1 MKKLLITTFC
11 LCMLTIVVTHAQTL
25 TGKLIDN
32 QQQPVSFANIVLLT
46 LPDSAFIAGTISDEQ
61 GAFQFDKINPQEKLL
76 QISYIGYKPFHQ
88 KVTNVSVGTLVL
100 QPDAVMLGETVITGH
115 RPTYTVKGNSLTTNV
130 ENTLLS
136 NIGTGTDV
144 LKRIPGLRIDPEK
157 KIEVFGKGA
166 PLIYINGR
174 LMRDNS
180 ELEQLSSKDIAKVE
194 LITNP
199 GAEYDAEVKA
209 ILKIKTVKPVGEGLG
224 GYVRLAESKS
234 RYWGHTQQANLN
246 YRKGGFD
253 LFGSLQH
260 QLFKQWQ
267 DEHFT
272 NDIYGD
278 AHWTLKDDAT
288 LRMGDYAKALG
299 LQLGANYQFS
309 EKHSIGASYR
319 LNRMPYSGGKFDAF
333 QNYTIWADGQDYDKM
348 NTYFLMKLGNTTQQ
362 WNFYYN
368 GTIAD
373 KLGIDFNFDYVQ
385 GDSYQDQE
393 VDEKSTEQE
402 SRTVTSFSNAD
413 YNLYA
418 GKLVLSYPL
427 GNGSINLGG
436 EVINTDRNS
445 DYYTLEDIVSPS
457 DARVEEQKAA
467 AFVAYRTSIGKVS
480 LDAGL
485 RYEHTRFDYYE
496 KDIKKDEQSRA
507 FDNLFPNVSLSFPLK
522 KTNNSLSYTMKTRRP
537 GYSLLSGAVQY
548 SNRFMYKMGNPLLQP
563 QTMHDITWMTNYR
576 WLNFS
581 ASYQYIKDYIWAE
594 NTLYNKEGSIVLE
607 VNRNY
612 DKYQQLNFNIT
623 AAPQIGIWQPSW
635 GVYFSQQ
642 FFSTETQDGKLN
654 YNNPLVLLRWDNDF
668 RLPYDFVLSVSGEYQ
683 SDGNYADE
691 QRGGYGMLNISVRKS
706 FLKNQLTISLQG
718 DDLLDT
724 YRYKGYVVTKVSRSS
739 YKTIY
744 DMRKVMLSATYRFN
758 ATRSKYKGTGAANDE
773 LRRL

>member
-1 MKKLLITTFC
+1 MR
-11 LCMLTIVVTHAQTL
+11 
-25 TGKLIDN
+25 KLILLLGLVLQVIIINAQRISGSLVDEKGN
-32 QQQPVSFANIVLLT
+32 PVSFANVVLLSSK
-46 LPDSAFIAGTISDEQ
+46 DSSFIQGTITDEQ
-61 GAFQFDKINPQEKLL
+61 GLFSFDNAENNEKIL
-76 QISYIGYKPFHQ
+76 QVSYIGYKSLSYH
-88 KVTNVSVGTLVL
+88 VTVGKLATLVL
-100 QPDAVMLGETVITGH
+100 QSDAVMLGETVITGH
-115 RPTYTVKGNSLTTNV
+115 LPTYSMKGNNLTTNV

-136 NIGTGTDV
+136 NIGTGVDV

-157 KIEVFGKGA
+157 KIEVFGKGV

-174 LMRDNS
+174 LIRDNS

-209 ILKIKTVKPVGEGLG
+209 VLKIKTLKPVGEGLG
-224 GYVRLAESKS
+224 GYVRLVESKS
-234 RYWGHTQQANLN
+234 RYWEHTQQANLN
-246 YRKGGFD
+246 YRKGGLD
-253 LFGSLQH
+253 LFGSFQH
-260 QLFKQWQ
+260 QLFKEWQ
-267 DEHFT
+267 NEHFI

-278 AHWTLKDDAT
+278 THWTLQDDAQQ
-288 LRMGDYAKALG
+288 RMNDYAKALKF
-299 LQLGANYQFS
+299 QLGVNFQLS
-309 EKHSIGASYR
+309 ENHSIGANYR
-319 LNRMPYSGGKFDAF
+319 LNRMPYSDGKFDAF
-333 QNYTIWADGQDYDKM
+333 QKYKVWADGQDFDNM
-348 NTYFLMKLGNTTQQ
+348 DTYFLMKLGNTTQQ
-362 WNFYYN
+362 FNFYYN
-368 GTIAD
+368 GMIAE
-373 KLGIDFNFDYVQ
+373 KLSIDFNFDYVK
-385 GDSYQDQE
+385 GDSYQNQK
-393 VDEKSTEQE
+393 VDEQSTEQE

-413 YNLYA
+413 YDLYA

-427 GNGSINLGG
+427 GNGSVNVGG
-436 EVINTDRNS
+436 EMINTNRNS

-457 DARVEEQKAA
+457 DTRVEEQKAA
-467 AFVAYRTSIGKVS
+467 AFVAYRTSIGKVA

-485 RYEHTRFDYYE
+485 RYEHTQFDYFE
-496 KDIKKDEQSRA
+496 KSLKKDEQSRS
-507 FDNLFPNVSLSFPLK
+507 FDNLFPNVSLSFPVK
-522 KTNNSLSYTMKTRRP
+522 KTNNSLSYTMKTMRP
-537 GYSLLSGAVQY
+537 NYSLLSSAVQY

-581 ASYQYIKDYIWAE
+581 ASYQYIKNYIWAE
-594 NTLYNKEGSIVLE
+594 NTLYNEEGSILLE

-612 DKYQQLNFNIT
+612 DKYQRLNINLT

-635 GVYFSQQ
+635 GVFFTQQ
-642 FFSTETQDGKLN
+642 FFSTETKDGKLN

-724 YRYKGYVVTKVSRSS
+724 YRYKGYVVTKVSRSN
-739 YKTIY
+739 YNTVY
-744 DMRKVMLSATYRFN
+744 DMRKVMLSVTYRFN
-758 ATRSKYKGTGAANDE
+758 ASRSKYKGTGAANDE